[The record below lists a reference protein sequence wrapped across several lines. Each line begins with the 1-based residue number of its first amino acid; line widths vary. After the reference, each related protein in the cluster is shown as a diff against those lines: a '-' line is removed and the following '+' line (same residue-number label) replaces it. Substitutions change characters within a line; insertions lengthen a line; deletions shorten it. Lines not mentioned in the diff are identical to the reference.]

1 MAKFT
6 INTKEAIS
14 EAIATARKS
23 GVEYNKSMQS
33 LGLQIIGH
41 ALAHGGVEFARRI
54 VAAMN
59 TKNSSGLM
67 QTWLVKYGPFAYDKE
82 DKALVLDKSKRV
94 GLLNGAKPSLESA
107 EKAMSYIER
116 DAALWW
122 DKPEKAE
129 KEAEAITEWDA
140 EEMLIKAVDR
150 LLKKRGELSESVAV
164 LNGGLLDAVVQIVK
178 SYKSGTDA
186 AVDATDAAKAEVLMD
201 ACIGA
206 AKASAAQAGVELEAA
221 EEVAEEAAEEA
232 AEA

>member
-1 MAKFT
+1 MAFT
-6 INTKEAIS
+6 IKSKEAIGA
-14 EAIATARKS
+14 AITAARKS
-23 GVEYNKSMQS
+23 GVEYNKNMQS

-41 ALAHGGVEFARRI
+41 TLAHGGVEFARRI

-59 TKNSSGLM
+59 TKPNSELM
-67 QTWLVKYGPFAYDKE
+67 QSWLAKHGPFVYNKE
-82 DKALVLDKSKRV
+82 DKALVLDKSKRG

-122 DKPEKAE
+122 DKPSKAE

-140 EEMLIKAVDR
+140 EDALLKAVDR

-164 LNGGLLDAVVQIVK
+164 LNGSLLDAVVQIVRG
-178 SYKSGTDA
+178 YKSGTDA
-186 AVDATDAAKAEVLMD
+186 TGATGATDSAKAEILMN

-206 AKASAAQAGVELEAA
+206 AKSSAALAGIEL
-221 EEVAEEAAEEA
+221 EEA

>member
-6 INTKEAIS
+6 IKSKEAIGA
-14 EAIATARKS
+14 AITAARKS
-23 GVEYNKSMQS
+23 GVEYNKGMQS

-59 TKNSSGLM
+59 TKSSGDLM
-67 QTWLVKYGPFAYDKE
+67 QSWLAKHGPFVYNKE

-107 EKAMSYIER
+107 EKAMAYIER

-122 DKPEKAE
+122 DKPAKAE
-129 KEAEAITEWDA
+129 KEAEVITEWDA
-140 EEMLIKAVDR
+140 EDALLKAVDR
-150 LLKKRGELSESVAV
+150 LIKKRGELSENVAV

-221 EEVAEEAAEEA
+221 EET